1 MMKKI
6 ERNEFFLNW
15 ILADLRQEILFIP
28 KMVKDNSHI
37 LSRPEAS
44 LYFEYKNRYPPFVE
58 VIV

>member
-15 ILADLRQEILFIP
+15 ILADIRQEILFIP
-28 KMVKDNSHI
+28 KMVKDNSRT
-37 LSRPEAS
+37 LSRPEAK
-44 LYFEYKNRYPPFVE
+44 LYFEYKNRYPNFAE